1 MDFQL
6 SEDQLALQ
14 QGIRSFCED
23 RYRFERIAELAREP
37 ALRDDWQAL
46 AGMGVFGLRLPERE
60 GGVGLGMAEAAVVFA
75 ELGRCL
81 APGPILWSHLLAA
94 LIPGAAIGETLVGGL
109 DCAPGSAEF
118 SVGGGGESG
127 APVEGGGAEWSGRGN
142 AKAGNA
148 APVLVENGAELDA
161 LAVLRDDGVHRI
173 DGPALAAGSA
183 VGTPLDPLTPLLHL
197 PALPQGK
204 RIADADA
211 AAKLR
216 LEGAVLVAAL
226 QLGIAESTLEL
237 AVAHAKT
244 REQFGRP
251 IASFQAIK
259 HFCADMFTRQEL
271 ARAAVYAAAA
281 TLDDPEI
288 GDPTRAAA
296 AARIVAGEAAMK
308 NARQCIQIHGGM
320 GYTWEMPPHYHL
332 KRALVLEQTL
342 TPTDTHCETMAASLA
357 AGG

>member
-6 SEDQLALQ
+6 SEDQRALQ
-14 QGIRSFCED
+14 QGIRSFCDD

-46 AGMGVFGLRLPERE
+46 AGMGVFGLRLPELE

-94 LIPGAAIGETLVGGL
+94 LIPGAASGETLVGGL
-109 DCAPGSAEF
+109 DCAH
-118 SVGGGGESG
+118 
-127 APVEGGGAEWSGRGN
+127 GGAEWSGRGN
-142 AKAGNA
+142 AESRGA
-148 APVLVENGAELDA
+148 APVLIESGAELDA
-161 LAVLRDDGVHRI
+161 LAVLRGDGVHRI
-173 DGPALAAGSA
+173 DGPALAAGRK

-197 PALPQGK
+197 PALPQGE

-216 LEGAVLVAAL
+216 LQGAVLVAAL

-259 HFCADMFTRQEL
+259 HFCANMFTRQEL
-271 ARAAVYAAAA
+271 ARATVYAAAA

-320 GYTWEMPPHYHL
+320 GYTWEMPPHYYL

-342 TPTDTHCETMAASLA
+342 TPTESHCETMAACLA
-357 AGG
+357 TGG

>member
-6 SEDQLALQ
+6 SEDQRALQ

-23 RYRFERIAELAREP
+23 RYRFERIASLARAP
-37 ALRDDWQAL
+37 ALREDWQAL
-46 AGMGVFGLRLPERE
+46 AGMGVFGLRLPEHE
-60 GGVGLGMAEAAVVFA
+60 GGVGLGMAHAAVVFA

-94 LIPGAAIGETLVGGL
+94 LIPGAASGETLVSGL
-109 DCAPGSAEF
+109 DCAPGGAEF
-118 SVGGGGESG
+118 GGGEVGESG
-127 APVEGGGAEWSGRGN
+127 ASGS
-142 AKAGNA
+142 A
-148 APVLVENGAELDA
+148 ATVLIESGAELDA
-161 LAVLRDDGVHRI
+161 LVVLRGDGVYRM
-173 DGPALAAGSA
+173 DSAALAAGRK

-197 PALPQGK
+197 PALPQGQ
-204 RIADADA
+204 RIAGADA

-226 QLGIAESTLEL
+226 QLGIAESTLQL
-237 AVAHAKT
+237 AVVHAKA

-288 GDPTRAAA
+288 GDPARAAA
-296 AARIVAGEAAMK
+296 AARIVCGQAAMK

-320 GYTWEMPPHYHL
+320 GYTWEMPPHYYL

-342 TPTDTHCETMAASLA
+342 TPTDTHRETLAASLA
-357 AGG
+357 AGK

>member
-46 AGMGVFGLRLPERE
+46 AGMGVFGLRLPESE

-94 LIPGAAIGETLVGGL
+94 LIPGAASGETLVGGL
-109 DCAPGSAEF
+109 DCAPGGAEWSA
-118 SVGGGGESG
+118 GGGGESS
-127 APVEGGGAEWSGRGN
+127 APGEGGGA
-142 AKAGNA
+142 
-148 APVLVENGAELDA
+148 APVLIENGAELDA
-161 LAVLRDDGVHRI
+161 LAVLRGDGVHRM
-173 DGPALAAGSA
+173 DGPALAAGRK
-183 VGTPLDPLTPLLHL
+183 VDTPLDPLTPLLHL

-204 RIADADA
+204 RIADAAA

-237 AVAHAKT
+237 AVAHAKA

-296 AARIVAGEAAMK
+296 AARIVAGNAAMK

-320 GYTWEMPPHYHL
+320 GYTWEMPPHYYL

-342 TPTDTHCETMAASLA
+342 TPTDTHCETMATHLA
-357 AGG
+357 AGS

>member
-1 MDFQL
+1 MNFQL

-46 AGMGVFGLRLPERE
+46 AGMGVFGLRLPEHE

-94 LIPGAAIGETLVGGL
+94 LIPGAASGETLVGGL
-109 DCAPGSAEF
+109 DCAPG
-118 SVGGGGESG
+118 
-127 APVEGGGAEWSGRGN
+127 EGGGAEWSRHGSAEAR
-142 AKAGNA
+142 NA
-148 APVLVENGAELDA
+148 APVLIESGAELDA
-161 LAVLRDDGVHRI
+161 LAVLRGDGIYRI

-197 PALPQGK
+197 PALPPGE
-204 RIADADA
+204 RIADATA

-216 LEGAVLVAAL
+216 LEGAVLLAAL

-237 AVAHAKT
+237 AVAHAKA

-281 TLDDPEI
+281 TLDNPEI

-320 GYTWEMPPHYHL
+320 GYTWEMPPHYYL

-342 TPTDTHCETMAASLA
+342 TPTDTHCETMAACLQSD
-357 AGG
+357 G

>member
-23 RYRFERIAELAREP
+23 RYCFERIAELARAP

-94 LIPGAAIGETLVGGL
+94 LIPGAASGETLVGGL
-109 DCAPGSAEF
+109 DCAPG
-118 SVGGGGESG
+118 
-127 APVEGGGAEWSGRGN
+127 EGGGNAE
-142 AKAGNA
+142 AGNA
-148 APVLVENGAELDA
+148 APVLIENGAELDA
-161 LAVLRDDGVHRI
+161 LAVLRGDGVHRI

-237 AVAHAKT
+237 AVAHAKA

-320 GYTWEMPPHYHL
+320 GYTWEMPPHYYL

-342 TPTDTHCETMAASLA
+342 TPTDTHCETMAACLQSD
-357 AGG
+357 G

>member
-23 RYRFERIAELAREP
+23 LYRFERIAELAREP
-37 ALRDDWQAL
+37 ALREDWQAL
-46 AGMGVFGLRLPERE
+46 AGMGVFGLRLPEHE

-94 LIPGAAIGETLVGGL
+94 LIPGAANGETLVGGL
-109 DCAPGSAEF
+109 DCAPG
-118 SVGGGGESG
+118 
-127 APVEGGGAEWSGRGN
+127 GGAERSGRGN
-142 AKAGNA
+142 AEAGNA
-148 APVLVENGAELDA
+148 APVLIESGAELDA
-161 LAVLRDDGVHRI
+161 LAVLRGDGIYRI

-197 PALPQGK
+197 PALPPGE
-204 RIADADA
+204 RIADAAA

-216 LEGAVLVAAL
+216 LEGAVLLAAL

-237 AVAHAKT
+237 AVAHAKA

-281 TLDDPEI
+281 TLDDSEI

-320 GYTWEMPPHYHL
+320 GYTWEMPPHYYL

-342 TPTDTHCETMAASLA
+342 TPTDTHCETMAACLA

>member
-6 SEDQLALQ
+6 SEDQRALQ
-14 QGIRSFCED
+14 QGIRSFCDD

-94 LIPGAAIGETLVGGL
+94 LIPGAASGETLVGGL
-109 DCAPGSAEF
+109 DCAH
-118 SVGGGGESG
+118 
-127 APVEGGGAEWSGRGN
+127 GGAEWSGRGD
-142 AKAGNA
+142 AESRGA
-148 APVLVENGAELDA
+148 ALVLIESGAELDA
-161 LAVLRDDGVHRI
+161 LAVLRGDGVHRI
-173 DGPALAAGSA
+173 DGPALAAGGKGGA
-183 VGTPLDPLTPLLHL
+183 PLDPLTPLVQL
-197 PALPQGK
+197 PALPQGE

-226 QLGIAESTLEL
+226 QLGIAESALEL

-244 REQFGRP
+244 REQVGRP
-251 IASFQAIK
+251 SASFQAIQ
-259 HFCADMFTRQEL
+259 HFGADMFTRQEL
-271 ARAAVYAAAA
+271 ARAAVDAAAA

-320 GYTWEMPPHYHL
+320 GYTWEMPPHYYL

-342 TPTDTHCETMAASLA
+342 TPTDTHCETMAACLA
-357 AGG
+357 TGG

>member
-6 SEDQLALQ
+6 SEDQRALQ

-23 RYRFERIAELAREP
+23 RYRFERIAALAREP
-37 ALRDDWQAL
+37 ALRENWQAL
-46 AGMGVFGLRLPERE
+46 AGMGVFGLRLPEQE
-60 GGVGLGMAEAAVVFA
+60 GGVGLGMAHAAVVFA

-94 LIPGAAIGETLVGGL
+94 LIPGAASGETLVGGL
-109 DCAPGSAEF
+109 DCAPGGAGF
-118 SVGGGGESG
+118 GGEVGEGG
-127 APVEGGGAEWSGRGN
+127 APDG
-142 AKAGNA
+142 A
-148 APVLVENGAELDA
+148 APVLIESGAELDA
-161 LAVLRDDGVHRI
+161 LVVLRGDGVHHI
-173 DGPALAAGSA
+173 DGAALAAGRK

-197 PALPQGK
+197 PALPQGQ
-204 RIADADA
+204 RIAGADA

-226 QLGIAESTLEL
+226 QLGIAESTLQL
-237 AVAHAKT
+237 AVAHAKA

-296 AARIVAGEAAMK
+296 AARIVAGQAAMK
-308 NARQCIQIHGGM
+308 NARQCIQIHGGV
-320 GYTWEMPPHYHL
+320 GYTWEMPPHYYL

-342 TPTDTHCETMAASLA
+342 TPTDTHRETMAASLA